1 MLDLIFLRFVCPCLQ
16 VIVYH
21 GMGEKI
27 KVGHLQ
33 WEVSESVGCKLALP
47 ISGED
52 HMTRIYCAV
61 LDIFW
66 NICATLKTARF

>member
-1 MLDLIFLRFVCPCLQ
+1 MLELIFLRFVCPCLQ
-16 VIVYH
+16 VVVYH
-21 GMGEKI
+21 PMEWKF
-27 KVGHLQ
+27 GHLQ

-47 ISGED
+47 INGED
-52 HMTRIYCAV
+52 QMTRIYCAV